1 MKKIKFI
8 FIIFILQTGFV
19 QAYTFPMAEFSATS
33 SEIRDFATTSTT
45 TLKFLKT
52 YKIPKEGVRIKSTE
66 ANFSVFPDYLTFSP
80 GKKIFLISRK
90 WQTACMYDEYGRKF
104 FLQVGSDVKD
114 FCVQTSTGKKD
125 LPTELGL
132 YNIQTKF
139 GKDYKSTFYT
149 TTGEKPTKKED
160 GAPMPFAMHLGRII
174 GLSPEN
180 KFWFELSDGTAMH
193 EKQTI
198 NKHGSVAFVSHGCIA
213 LEKGMSEKLQKVL
226 SYGDLVLVF
235 NENIPGSISDMIS
248 ISK

>member
-139 GKDYKSTFYT
+139 GKDYKSAVLSVGGSGSYFVKTGKIFDIMGKTVEGYT
-149 TTGEKPTKKED
+149 AKIFVDKVVLSGEAD
-160 GAPMPFAMHLGRII
+160 
-174 GLSPEN
+174 N
-180 KFWFELSDGTAMH
+180 VFELKIKTSSDEEA
-193 EKQTI
+193 K
-198 NKHGSVAFVSHGCIA
+198 A
-213 LEKGMSEKLQKVL
+213 L
-226 SYGDLVLVF
+226 
-235 NENIPGSISDMIS
+235 
-248 ISK
+248 